1 MESVMILLK
10 EGWNMSRQGAV
21 LAGFILMLL
30 LCFVQEAGAR
40 TDLFFLAPTAAH
52 TGDEAGIPIII
63 KGERLQTGSFDVL
76 VDTRYIEP
84 VLEASNRVKLSK
96 GPLATATPTFFY
108 MASVLDAVYDQD
120 RPYLKTVRMAFA
132 FQQPVNTHAA
142 EELGRIFFKWKA
154 KPSTGVVQLPV
165 ISNNKSAADLEL
177 YRTGG
182 GLAVFSDSPVNISI
196 TAPERNKRYDTSPV
210 QLSATASA
218 SSSVTWLDP
227 FSIVEPSTADPV
239 LATGLNVS
247 LPFSDGI
254 HAVFA
259 VALNGAKDGAADWT
273 VFGVNEDVLVSIL
286 GAIRVQ
292 VLESLTSLPVA
303 GAAVTYGQA
312 GHILGTCFT
321 GDDGVC
327 VFDGVDA
334 GTYDLT
340 ASKETYDP
348 AQDQVTVPKDQTVD
362 VTLRIL
368 ALVAP
373 STDVYEYGNLKLC
386 VKEGSGSGTAVADA
400 QVVDLRGTYGCRTDI
415 TGCCSVARVRKGIKF
430 YWVAY
435 TGSLFSEINQFSL
448 TLDKTTLNLV
458 VNPLMTTGLR
468 MEARDALTL
477 APASGMEASALSSD
491 TVAASGVTDGVGKA
505 VLSPLSAGR
514 AYTLRVATPGQPGP
528 DGGTWQAWQ
537 DIDISYNQIVQGKVL
552 PVFLSFLGKYAGIS
566 SLNGSVPSD
575 SSSTAGLSISVFDT
589 SAKALSGAMVRLY
602 KAESVIGDFV
612 SNSSGKVEISGLYP
626 GQYSV
631 AVTKAGYEGVTFDLT
646 LAAGQQSARYVQ
658 LPQVLNPQVTEE
670 LLPVN
675 GGNTSQTCPGLA
687 IDVLNPYTGQPVAGV
702 MVEIYTL
709 TNGAVVQSG
718 LTDVSGRYQ
727 GMGLTA
733 STAYGIRLSAT
744 VPASAATGNLTWQ
757 EVREFLP
764 ISIPSDNVAGYSLY
778 FASNSTA
785 VVRQDG
791 AGDNP
796 SLVSAALVL
805 KDRAG
810 MPIANTKFKVESLGD
825 GVVLDLVTDGTGKA
839 VFSHDLPGK
848 YRIKALP
855 AGYQGMVLDII
866 LGLGQR
872 PTYNLKLPV
881 VPTVLRPSYVSC
893 SSGGGGVDIKSGVKV
908 QVLNGFT
915 GLPVSNVT
923 VRILNTQNQAI
934 FQGVTDVNGLW
945 AQDSMSPQTVSAEIS
960 WQVAGG
966 WRETQVK
973 AGLSLKAGYRE
984 VVTFYAAPNST
995 LVSSTAPGGGVD
1007 ASAGILLAVVDLQK
1021 RPLANVQVD
1030 LMNATGRILQS
1041 AYTDTQGRVSFER
1054 LATGSYALHIHAAN
1068 RLEMAMNDLMIWA
1081 GNHFAWQVMLPD
1093 LFKPSLGVL
1102 EQSSG
1107 SSQLKAVV
1115 VNGQTFEP
1123 LTGVAIGVKDAKGQV
1138 VAGRSFTA
1146 DTGFFT
1152 LEDMDSLGPVY
1163 LDIKAGNYL
1172 PQTQGPLQPGQTQVG
1187 AATTAAAVKYALYAM
1202 TPGAAFTAIA
1212 NPDGIQPGVVKCMPG
1227 GQCIVQSQD
1236 LLTVFSYDPIRLE
1249 VRRQAQARL
1258 ASATAKLLGFGLAP
1272 LGAVQRQVMSQT
1284 PYLALVQTGQG
1295 TLTIY
1300 QCQAVSG
1307 ASVGLVTTLTVAG
1320 EITDAVLLYNG
1331 LAVSSTAGVF
1341 FYRLAGSDGKIAPAM
1356 VSYVTTPVRAL
1367 MKIGPGLYGVSD
1379 SGKVVGIDI
1388 SALELPVVTGI
1399 GELGY
1404 IPRNA
1409 SAISP
1414 AGIIADTNSMLHPI
1428 RFSGMRTL
1436 GQASGPSLTS
1446 PDTLSSGMSLRID
1459 KQTGRLSTLAIGKKA
1474 FGFGLAGDRLFTVE
1488 ITDNVPIQTSSMQLP
1503 GEIFDLLPIRQRVN
1517 NRWSAGLMLATANGF
1532 YVLPLPEQG
1541 QETVNLSV
1549 DFARLLPNTQQN
1561 YRLWTAQGF
1570 TDVLNAG
1577 TDSNGNSQLV
1587 LNTALP
1593 SGVYDLAVVGE
1604 DGIAR
1609 FVYYG
1614 TSLFTD
1620 ASGSLNRMQPV
1631 LVLTKANRDR
1641 AAVFNPGDDIW
1652 LNLNLDVLE
1661 QALCDVHILLD
1672 YRLTGDTST
1681 YHFYTTASNGML
1693 GFNSWGGSVNSTPPQ
1708 PLIASWPGFNIKN
1721 LYLPLISLP
1730 KPGGYGGAGMVS
1742 VVFTRPGGHPL
1753 VTGDVIGAS
1762 VAGFSIRN

>member
-1 MESVMILLK
+1 MESVIILLK

-30 LCFVQEAGAR
+30 LCFVQEAWAR

-52 TGDEAGIPIII
+52 TGDEAGIPIVI

-96 GPLATATPTFFY
+96 GPLANATPTFFY
-108 MASVLDAVYDQD
+108 MASVLDALYDQD

-132 FQQPVNTHAA
+132 FQQPVNTSGA

-154 KPSTGVVQLPV
+154 KPSAGVVQLPV

-386 VKEGSGSGTAVADA
+386 VKQGNNSGPAVVNAR
-400 QVVDLRGTYGCRTDI
+400 VIDLRGTYGCETDA
-415 TGCCSVARVRKGIKF
+415 TGCCSVSRLRKGFKS

-435 TGSLFSEINQFSL
+435 TDALFSEITPFTLATDKNTL
-448 TLDKTTLNLV
+448 TLL
-458 VNPLMTTGLR
+458 VNPLMSTGVR
-468 MEARDALTL
+468 IEARDVLTQNPVSNL
-477 APASGMEASALSSD
+477 EVSAISSSV
-491 TVAASGVTDGVGKA
+491 TAASGVTDGTGKA
-505 VLSPLSAGR
+505 LLSPLFSGQ
-514 AYTLRVATPGQPGP
+514 AYTLRVATASLSVPT
-528 DGGTWQAWQ
+528 GGTWQVWQ
-537 DIDISYNQIVQGKVL
+537 DIELNYTQIVQGKIL
-552 PVFLSFLGKYAGIS
+552 PVLLSFLGQYAAVTTTDGT
-566 SLNGSVPSD
+566 VPTPSNTTADLSINISD
-575 SSSTAGLSISVFDT
+575 SNS
-589 SAKALSGAMVRLY
+589 KALSGASVKVY
-602 KAESVIGDFV
+602 KGGVVTGDFV
-612 SNSSGKVEISGLYP
+612 SSGTGKVDITGLYP
-626 GQYSV
+626 GQYSLFI
-631 AVTKAGYEGVTFDLT
+631 TKNGYEGVAFDLT
-646 LAAGQQSARYVQ
+646 LAAGQRLTRYVQ
-658 LPQVLNPQVTEE
+658 LPQVLSPQLTEE
-670 LLPVN
+670 LLSD
-675 GGNTSQTCPGLA
+675 GGTGTSSQTCPGLVL
-687 IDVLNPYTGQPVAGV
+687 DVLNPYTGEPAMGV
-702 MVEIYTL
+702 LVEIYRL
-709 TNGAVVQSG
+709 TDGVVVQSG
-718 LTDVSGRYQ
+718 TTNAQGRYQ

-744 VPASAATGNLTWQ
+744 VPASAATGSLTWQ

-764 ISIPSDNVAGYSLY
+764 ISIPSDNVASYSLY

-791 AGDNP
+791 VGDNP
-796 SLVSAALVL
+796 NLVSAALVL
-805 KDRAG
+805 RDGSG
-810 MPIANTKFKVESLGD
+810 MPIANTKFKVECLGD
-825 GVVLDLVTDGTGKA
+825 GTVLNLVTDGTGKV

-855 AGYQGMVLDII
+855 DGYQGIVMDVV

-893 SSGGGGVDIKSGVKV
+893 STGGSGVALQGGIQV
-908 QVLNGFT
+908 QVLNALT
-915 GLPVSNVT
+915 GLPVFNVG
-923 VRILNTQNQAI
+923 VRILNSQDQTLL
-934 FQGVTDVNGLW
+934 QGLTDTNGVFG
-945 AQDSMSPQTVSAEIS
+945 QDNLSTQTVFAEVS
-960 WQVAGG
+960 WQSEGG
-966 WRETQVK
+966 WRELQVK
-973 AGLSLKAGYRE
+973 PSVLIKAGYRQKL
-984 VVTFYAAPNST
+984 TFYIAPNAT
-995 LVSSTAPGGGVD
+995 LVSATAPGTGVD
-1007 ASAGILLAVVDLQK
+1007 NTADMAVQVVDLQK
-1021 RPLANVQVD
+1021 RPLRNIQVE
-1030 LMNATGRILQS
+1030 LLNASGRTLQM
-1041 AYTDTQGRVSFER
+1041 AYTDDAGRISFNL
-1054 LATGSYALHIHAAN
+1054 LATGEYGLLIQAAN
-1068 RLEMAMNDLMIWA
+1068 RLTLSMKGLMVWR
-1081 GNHFAWQVMLPD
+1081 GNHFQWQVVLPD
-1093 LFKPSLGVL
+1093 LLQPSFGVL
-1102 EQSSG
+1102 EQGSG

-1115 VNGQTFEP
+1115 VNGQTFET
-1123 LTGVAIGVKDAKGQV
+1123 LTGTSVLLRDARGQTISN
-1138 VAGRSFTA
+1138 RSLTA
-1146 DTGFFT
+1146 QTGFFT
-1152 LEDMDSLGPVY
+1152 LEGLESLGPFY
-1163 LDIKAGNYL
+1163 FDLKKMGYL
-1172 PQTQGPLQPGQTQVG
+1172 PQSHGPLQLAGTQVQ
-1187 AATTAAAVKYALYAM
+1187 YALYAL
-1202 TPGAAFTAIA
+1202 TPETYLTPLA
-1212 NPDGIQPGVVKCMPG
+1212 NPDGIQAGVVRCMPG
-1227 GQCIVQSQD
+1227 GQCISQSGD
-1236 LLTVFSYDPIRLE
+1236 LLTVFSYDPVRLE
-1249 VRRQAQARL
+1249 LRRQAQARL
-1258 ASATAKLLGFGLAP
+1258 ASTGSKLLALGLAP
-1272 LGAVQRQVMSQT
+1272 LGAVQRQVLSQP
-1284 PYLALVQTGQG
+1284 PYLVLVQTGQG
-1295 TLTIY
+1295 TLSIY
-1300 QCQAVSG
+1300 QYQAVSG
-1307 ASVGLVTTLTVAG
+1307 TSLGLLTTLTVPG
-1320 EITDAVLLYNG
+1320 EITDGLLLYNG
-1331 LAVSSTAGVF
+1331 IAVASTNGVF
-1341 FYRLAGSDGKIAPAM
+1341 FYRLASGDGKIAPTM
-1356 VSYVTTPVRAL
+1356 VSYVNTPARAL
-1367 MKIGPGLYGVSD
+1367 LKVGPGLYAVND

-1404 IPRNA
+1404 IPRQA
-1409 SAISP
+1409 SAVAP
-1414 AGIIADTNSMLHPI
+1414 AGVVVDTNSMLHSI
-1428 RFSGMRTL
+1428 RFSGLKTL
-1436 GQASGPSLTS
+1436 GQVSGASITS
-1446 PDTLSSGMSLRID
+1446 PDTLSSGLALRLSD
-1459 KQTGRLSTLAIGKKA
+1459 QVSKLSTLVIGNKA
-1474 FGFGLAGDRLFTVE
+1474 FGFGVAGDRLLGVE
-1488 ITDNVPIQTSSMQLP
+1488 LTDNVPVQLFSLQLT
-1503 GEIFDLLPIRQRVN
+1503 GAVSDILPIRQRVN
-1517 NRWSAGLMLATANGF
+1517 NVWSAGLMLSTSNGF
-1532 YVLPLPEQG
+1532 YVMPLPEQA
-1541 QETVNLSV
+1541 QETVKLSI
-1549 DFARLLPNTQQN
+1549 DFARLVPNPRQN
-1561 YRLWTAQGF
+1561 YRFWTAQGF
-1570 TDVLNAG
+1570 TDILNPGVDA
-1577 TDSNGNSQLV
+1577 NGNSQLF
-1587 LNTALP
+1587 LSTAIP
-1593 SGVYDLAVVGE
+1593 AGVYDAAVVGE
-1604 DGIAR
+1604 DGVAR
-1609 FVYYG
+1609 FVYYSS
-1614 TSLFTD
+1614 SLFKD
-1620 ASGSLNRMQPV
+1620 LNGTLKEIQPV

-1652 LNLNLDVLE
+1652 LKLNLDVLSPV
-1661 QALCDVHILLD
+1661 LCDVHVLVD
-1672 YRLTGDTST
+1672 YRLTGDTTT
-1681 YHFYTTASNGML
+1681 YHFYTTSKNGML
-1693 GFNSWGGSVNSTPPQ
+1693 ALAPWTDSTSASSPQ
-1708 PLIASWPGFNIKN
+1708 PLVASWPSFSLKD

-1753 VTGDVIGAS
+1753 ISADVIGTS